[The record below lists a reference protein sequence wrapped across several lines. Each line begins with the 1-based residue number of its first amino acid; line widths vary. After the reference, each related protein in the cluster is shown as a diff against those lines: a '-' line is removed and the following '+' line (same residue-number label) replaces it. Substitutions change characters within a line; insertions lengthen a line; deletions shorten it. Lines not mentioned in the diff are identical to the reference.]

1 MQKIT
6 GISRSKNDRTWTMQ
20 IVETAKRYACEC
32 LGPIQSPGSGETRHW
47 QRGGDPSPGLFAGIG
62 TPPSPPAQ
70 RSGVFEQWFKPRI
83 VQTTSSGFPF
93 KGRIIVQKALFGVP
107 CQGDQGLLAQATL
120 ALFNAPFGVPF
131 QVEGL
136 ALEPKIVKATSFG
149 VSFEVDQFPETGQE
163 QIPCLLLFK
172 LRGLGA

>member
-1 MQKIT
+1 MVKR
-6 GISRSKNDRTWTMQ
+6 GI
-20 IVETAKRYACEC
+20 
-32 LGPIQSPGSGETRHW
+32 GSGAGTQVPAFLQELEHRRRHLHN
-47 QRGGDPSPGLFAGIG
+47 DPESLNNGL
-62 TPPSPPAQ
+62 SH
-70 RSGVFEQWFKPRI
+70 ELFK
-83 VQTTSSGFPF
+83 QTSSGFPF